1 MSKRVQNIPVYRII
15 RVMLCALGVSYMAK
29 APANSANIKYVTW
42 DVMPTHTH
50 FFLRIK
56 DLHALLWDFYTPIS
70 GVKLPVEIT
79 RDLSSLEYHM
89 LILIFSIFFIGIYGM
104 LKNMHNLLIFICYL
118 ELASLSS
125 FLLFVLASIW
135 YVSIECQIYALLI
148 LIITAVDTSIGLSIA
163 VFNYRLTT
171 RNIWF

>member
-1 MSKRVQNIPVYRII
+1 
-15 RVMLCALGVSYMAK
+15 
-29 APANSANIKYVTW
+29 
-42 DVMPTHTH
+42 
-50 FFLRIK
+50 
-56 DLHALLWDFYTPIS
+56 
-70 GVKLPVEIT
+70 
-79 RDLSSLEYHM
+79 M